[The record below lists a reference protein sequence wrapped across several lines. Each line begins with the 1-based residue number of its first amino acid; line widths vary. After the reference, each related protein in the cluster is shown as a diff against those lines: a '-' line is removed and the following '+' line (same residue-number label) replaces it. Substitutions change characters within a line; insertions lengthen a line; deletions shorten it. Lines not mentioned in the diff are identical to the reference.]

1 MIKCGLTGFNGNLG
15 KTFTTLNNKF
25 KYINF
30 KGDISK
36 KNDINKWIKENNF
49 DLLIHFAALVP
60 TSIVNKQY
68 RKALKTNYIGT
79 KYLVDAILRYNKSID
94 WFFFASTSHV
104 YPQKFYK
111 INEKHKTKPS
121 SKYGKTKLLAEKYIE
136 KKLNKTNIKFC
147 IGRIF
152 SIIDNKG
159 EQFLLNG
166 LLSKIKKKEKIIIL
180 KNLNHYRDFLTT
192 EQISKIILML
202 WKRKVTGLINIGS
215 GIKTNLQSI
224 AKIFAIKAK
233 KKLIFKFNKPTYLVA
248 NVSKLKKIG
257 FKPKKLNFVRFFY

>member
-1 MIKCGLTGFNGNLG
+1 MIKCGLTGFSGNLG

-79 KYLVDAILRYNKSID
+79 KYLVDAIIRHNKSID
-94 WFFFASTSHV
+94 WFFFAS
-104 YPQKFYK
+104 
-111 INEKHKTKPS
+111 KPS
-121 SKYGKTKLLAEKYIE
+121 SKYGKTKLLAEKYVE

-166 LLSKIKKKEKIIIL
+166 LLNKIKKKEKIIIL

-202 WKRKVTGLINIGS
+202 WKRKITGMINIGS